1 MDEHKL
7 VQLVKEASRCGED
20 AVAWSWMYTGKSL
33 LPKSYTLERLQ
44 LELQLADGSWAAAAA
59 SIGAML
65 ELFPPLQHPEWAA
78 LLVEIVITAVQ
89 EAKVALDADVS
100 AFTRVFRELSPDQRC
115 KMTKHATTH
124 AAAKQDCRLECQL
137 HAFLLATFPDLV
149 ATEGERIVERALAI
163 SEEATSTEG
172 VHAIVRAVVQSQHL
186 QLSRVTVGSAATG
199 DAGGSA
205 TFRKAKQW
213 VMRTAHLCVKVHQWQ
228 SAFAVMLCLWQQCGM
243 PALQATA
250 IDLGK
255 PSSSPDAKMLE
266 ELSRVSGLVEGG
278 PNGGPLKQLADAL
291 KALYFYK
298 VCSQYMSCA
307 VVRGG
312 RSTTG
317 SSGTLAE
324 DAAIQQEAEDAPV
337 ITVVHCPPY
346 TSKTASSISTLN
358 RNAAEAA
365 AIEATICRCVGAFC
379 KCSDEGGGGSNKRKR
394 ERHRG
399 ADLSASAG
407 GADTQRAR
415 TGDAPEDGGGGAADF
430 TSEVGTIVVSAASP
444 HVPPS
449 ALAAPAAR
457 GASADAFFVEDA
469 SHGRVVAAQ
478 SLLAAATG
486 VWQLVC
492 GQRPGG
498 GTSNTI
504 GGSKR
509 LPQSVANFFTGTTG
523 GGSGSGGISLGGS
536 SSSSRT
542 TPMFDPL
549 WLAVLSTD
557 VALSRRSYAE
567 AQRYASDVV
576 SLCERFPHGMVG
588 GGGGGGA
595 SAGGGRSIDCG
606 GLGKSGGNSN
616 GGARSP
622 LVVGVTER
630 AIATIKLRGML
641 QRMSALVALGNL
653 EHARML
659 ALKILTALPADAPSV
674 RAMLCNGLPE
684 RVKPTLQHSMGSGS
698 GGGGS
703 GGSDLKLLPCLPPH
717 IVSCTFELLLPS
729 YEADAAAS
737 GLADAHVARLLTVYQ
752 HEWPRYQSGF
762 DALLEWIGSQ
772 DRFKFERFFQHIGNV
787 DYAEEF

>member
-1 MDEHKL
+1 
-7 VQLVKEASRCGED
+7 
-20 AVAWSWMYTGKSL
+20 
-33 LPKSYTLERLQ
+33 
-44 LELQLADGSWAAAAA
+44 
-59 SIGAML
+59 
-65 ELFPPLQHPEWAA
+65 
-78 LLVEIVITAVQ
+78 
-89 EAKVALDADVS
+89 
-100 AFTRVFRELSPDQRC
+100 
-115 KMTKHATTH
+115 
-124 AAAKQDCRLECQL
+124 
-137 HAFLLATFPDLV
+137 
-149 ATEGERIVERALAI
+149 
-163 SEEATSTEG
+163 
-172 VHAIVRAVVQSQHL
+172 
-186 QLSRVTVGSAATG
+186 
-199 DAGGSA
+199 
-205 TFRKAKQW
+205 
-213 VMRTAHLCVKVHQWQ
+213 
-228 SAFAVMLCLWQQCGM
+228 
-243 PALQATA
+243 
-250 IDLGK
+250 
-255 PSSSPDAKMLE
+255 
-266 ELSRVSGLVEGG
+266 
-278 PNGGPLKQLADAL
+278 
-291 KALYFYK
+291 
-298 VCSQYMSCA
+298 MSCA

-430 TSEVGTIVVSAASP
+430 TTEVGTIVVSAAPP

-509 LPQSVANFFTGTTG
+509 LPQSVANFFTGSTG

-684 RVKPTLQHSMGSGS
+684 RIKPTLQHSMGSGS

-787 DYAEEF
+787 DYAEEFMYLVNNSSVKLMLTPTSVKDANAPSRKSTRGGTSKEKEELVTKIATLVGGIIDADVALSHALCSFLDDESIRLGTVPAAGTPA